1 MIGSVSSNYSSYYS
15 SSSSTS
21 NTSRGQQLQKELF
34 AKLDSNGDGAVNQDE
49 LNNALSNQGDKGVL
63 VSLSKNFSKLDSDGS
78 GSLSSDEMAATA
90 PPAHHGQAPG
100 TELADALLSAL
111 DSDGDGVINSDE
123 LSSGLSSAGS
133 SADSKQ
139 LFSALDKNQDG
150 NVSADELAASLTPPP
165 PPPQQLSSEQLFG
178 QLDSDSSGGISS
190 DELKVALQAGRN
202 QDGETRNQQANLAEA
217 LGKMIAN
224 LSKQYQQNPASSVG
238 NSVNVAA

>member
-21 NTSRGQQLQKELF
+21 STSRGQQLQKELF

-78 GSLSSDEMAATA
+78 GSLSSDEMAAMA

-123 LSSGLSSAGS
+123 LSSGLS

-178 QLDSDSSGGISS
+178 QLDSDGSISA
-190 DELKVALQAGRN
+190 DELSSALQAGRN